1 MSAVKAATSEIL
13 NFGTSWLG
21 TPSHPKYRPG
31 LRRKEKTLSGFLSLF
46 RNPASWVRSQV
57 VLLVTDLVV
66 FLLQCTT
73 RVQATQTGPAAAPRP
88 LLSPAQASWK
98 LLLLPPRPKAPP
110 LKTALHQPNRSAGNH
125 SDLKTSS
132 HLTSAVWVIFGRF
145 LTFDF
150 YSQIFQ
156 GNRRTFQGQGYH
168 SGGQRYNGGSYHDR
182 NANRANH
189 RYQSDGGSSGPT
201 SHHSN
206 NSRGPSRSS
215 TSSYNQERPSHNGLP
230 QRPPRTHCPWHWKP
244 RTQSTPPTNPCTP
257 LPIPS
262 TLSLLLTPLN
272 EE

>member
-1 MSAVKAATSEIL
+1 MCAVKVATSEIL
-13 NFGTSWLG
+13 NFEANGLG

-31 LRRKEKTLSGFLSLF
+31 SKKKKKQLSGFLSLF
-46 RNPASWVRSQV
+46 RTPASWVRFQV

-66 FLLQCTT
+66 FLPQCTT
-73 RVQATQTGPAAAPRP
+73 RVQATQTGPVAAPRP

-98 LLLLPPRPKAPP
+98 LLLLPPRPKAHP
-110 LKTALHQPNRSAGNH
+110 LKTALHPPNRSAGNH
-125 SDLKTSS
+125 SDLKTYLSS
-132 HLTSAVWVIFGRF
+132 VIIFSRL

-182 NANRANH
+182 NATRGNH

-230 QRPPRTHCPWHWKP
+230 QRQPRTHCPWHWKP
-244 RTQSTPPTNPCTP
+244 CTQINPTH
-257 LPIPS
+257 
-262 TLSLLLTPLN
+262 
-272 EE
+272 